1 MAPVQTDGVDAIAP
15 RARSRWQLVAW
26 LLLALLGGVVALAV
40 TQAWWLAP
48 ALSRYLSASSGRSVH
63 FDRAVVTLSENFA
76 PSLRLRGVRIDNAPW
91 SRTQRPFAV
100 FESAE
105 FQLTGRRSE
114 GRWVISRVRLSDG
127 EVHLERTADG
137 LRNWRLRNPDHRGE
151 GRFWFTVLEAER
163 TTLSFLHPGADLE
176 LRASA
181 SPSDAA
187 SSADP
192 ALPSRIDFDGS
203 HRGIAFRGSTLA
215 GAAISLLKSGAWF
228 PLRGHAEVEGVRIE
242 LDGRAA
248 DLLREP
254 HLEAR
259 TLLTAKSLAAIAPW
273 IGDRYRTAKALR
285 ATAQV
290 SFEPAR
296 VTLTDA
302 QAKVGVTDLAGQ
314 VVWSREE
321 QKHRLRVDLRS
332 ESADA
337 SDLAWLA
344 GRAAPVAARAASA
357 VRPALIAASAVPA
370 SPASGSDAAA
380 KANAWDAELSFGA
393 RRLHV
398 AQTRAVQSL
407 ALKAKLLDGLLDVT
421 SLDVGVAGGHATGS
435 IRADLRQPVAAAAA
449 EIAWRGV
456 RLESLLPA
464 QDESRRISGTLQG
477 RTTLTAK
484 GDALEDLLASAA
496 GSASFRIADGTIASM
511 LDAKMGLQGG
521 KVVRTFLSGNEP
533 LPLPCAAATVDIAA
547 GKARITSLVI
557 DSANTRTTGR
567 GTLHLAQRTID
578 VVLTPTS
585 KKPGLLDIGKSIRLQ
600 GPLAKPER
608 QLVDRVGAD
617 AGGGAC

>member
-1 MAPVQTDGVDAIAP
+1 MAPVQADGVDAIAP
-15 RARSRWQLVAW
+15 RARSRWR
-26 LLLALLGGVVALAV
+26 LLGRLALAMLGVVLVLAL
-40 TQAWWLAP
+40 TQPWWLAP
-48 ALSRYLSASSGRSVH
+48 ALSRYLSASAGRSVH
-63 FDRAVVTLSENFA
+63 FDSAVVLLSDGFA
-76 PSLRLRGVRIDNAPW
+76 PTLRLRGVRIDNAPW
-91 SRTQRPFAV
+91 ARTKRPFAV
-100 FESAE
+100 FDQAE
-105 FQLTGRRSE
+105 FQLSGRRSE
-114 GRWVISRVRLSDG
+114 GRWIISRVRLSDG

-137 LRNWRLRNPDHRGE
+137 LRNWRLRNPEHRGP

-187 SSADP
+187 PSADP
-192 ALPSRIDFDGS
+192 ALPSRIDFEGS

-228 PLRGHAEVEGVRIE
+228 PLRGHAEVEGVRVEI
-242 LDGRAA
+242 DGRAA

-254 HLEAR
+254 YIDAR
-259 TLLTAKSLAAIAPW
+259 TVLTAKSLAAMAPW
-273 IGDRYRTAKALR
+273 IGDRYRTAKTLR

-296 VTLTDA
+296 LTLTDA
-302 QAKVGVTDLAGQ
+302 LAKVGATDLAGQ
-314 VVWSREE
+314 LVWSREE

-337 SDLAWLA
+337 ADLA

-357 VRPALIAASAVPA
+357 VRPARVAASAVPA
-370 SPASGSDAAA
+370 RAASSADGGTRAR
-380 KANAWDAELSFGA
+380 AWDAELSFGA
-393 RRLHV
+393 KRLHV

-407 ALKAKLLDGLLDVT
+407 ALKAKLFDGLLEVG

-435 IRADLRQPVAAAAA
+435 IRADLRQPVPTGEAQ
-449 EIAWRGV
+449 IAWRGL

-464 QDESRRISGTLQG
+464 QDASRRISGALQG
-477 RTTLTAK
+477 RTTLAAK
-484 GDALEDLLASAA
+484 GDALDDLLASAA
-496 GSASFRIADGTIASM
+496 GSASLRLADGTIASM

-521 KVVRTFLSGNEP
+521 KVVRTLLSGNEP
-533 LPLPCAAATVDIAA
+533 MPLPCAAATLDIAG

-557 DSANTRTTGR
+557 DSANTRTTGS
-567 GTLHLAQRTID
+567 GTIHFGPRTID

-585 KKPGLLDIGKSIRLQ
+585 KKPGLLDIGKSIHLQ
-600 GPLAKPER
+600 GPLARPQRE
-608 QLVDRVGAD
+608 LVDRVGQD